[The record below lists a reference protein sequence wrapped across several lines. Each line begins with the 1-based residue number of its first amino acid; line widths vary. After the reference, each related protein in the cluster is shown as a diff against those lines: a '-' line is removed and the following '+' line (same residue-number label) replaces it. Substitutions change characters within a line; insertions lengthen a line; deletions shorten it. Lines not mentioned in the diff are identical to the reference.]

1 MRTLHIEEVM
11 EVSAAAGVHLPT
23 VVNSAMDFAA
33 TGVLLNIVLNG
44 VTAATIGQ
52 GILLGAGVG
61 ASYALVRSVI
71 YS

>member
-1 MRTLHIEEVM
+1 MRTLHQSETM
-11 EVSAAAGVHLPT
+11 SVSAAVGVHLPT

>member
-1 MRTLHIEEVM
+1 
-11 EVSAAAGVHLPT
+11 
-23 VVNSAMDFAA
+23 MDFAA
-33 TGVLLNIVLNG
+33 SGVLLNIVLNG

>member
-1 MRTLHIEEVM
+1 MRTLHQTETKT
-11 EVSAAAGVHLPT
+11 VSAAVGVHLPT
-23 VVNSAMDFAA
+23 VVDNAIDFAA
-33 TGVLLNIVLNG
+33 SGVLLNIVLNG